1 MSSGVFRTAA
11 ELHHRNKP
19 QAGKNADRFYYKEEI
34 VFEKPFDWT
43 QVRRMGAFLLPYTR
57 IVILAGIMMLLA
69 TATRLAVPALI
80 AQAIDVVL
88 TENARATWWTGW
100 LLEYDRTAR
109 LNIIVGIMVGVHL
122 VNWSANFLRIR
133 LTNQVGQNA
142 LFDLR
147 QKLFSHIQTLSFKFF
162 DNRPAGAILVRVTN
176 DVNSLQDLFTN
187 GIISLAQDIL
197 TLIGIIVIMLSMH
210 APLALVCF
218 AFLPFVLIV
227 TTRLRGRIRRGWQLV
242 RIKQSRLTAH
252 IAEAIQG
259 IRVTQSFH
267 QEEENKDFFMDMN
280 ADNRHNWL
288 NVLRLNAW
296 FNPIVE
302 IMAAVGTMVVYWY
315 GTTVLQHGEITVGA
329 LVAFVTY
336 LGQFWEPIQ
345 RLTQLYGNILVAMA
359 SSERICEYLD
369 TKPAVGEEAESYEL
383 PPIQGKVELDNVVFA
398 YEEGRTALNGV
409 SLTVEPGETVA
420 LVGHTGA
427 GKTSIINLLARFY
440 DVSSGVVRIDGHD
453 LRAVTLDSLRRQ
465 IGIVLQDTFIFSGTI
480 MENIRFGRL
489 DATDEEVIAAAKAV
503 RAHDFI
509 ARMSQGYQTE
519 VKERG
524 ARLSMGE
531 RQLLSFAR
539 ALLADPRILILDE
552 ATASIDTRTELMIQE
567 ALGRLLKGRT
577 SFVIAHRL
585 STIRSADKI
594 VVLDHGR
601 IVEMGNH
608 DSLMALKGVY
618 YGLIQ
623 AQFRFFEDAPAA
635 ERAG

>member
-1 MSSGVFRTAA
+1 MASGDFKTAQ
-11 ELHHRNKP
+11 ELHHRVKP
-19 QAGKNADRFYYKEEI
+19 TSGKNANRFHYQEEQ
-34 VFEKPFDWT
+34 VFEKPFDWG
-43 QVRRMGAFLLPYTR
+43 QARRMGAFLVPYSR
-57 IVILAGIMMLLA
+57 LIVIAVIMMVVA

-88 TENARATWWTGW
+88 SETPRTTFLTAW
-100 LLEYDRTAR
+100 LLDYDHSTR
-109 LNIIVGIMVGVHL
+109 LNILVGIMVVVHL
-122 VNWSANFLRIR
+122 LNWGANFYRIR
-133 LTNQVGQNA
+133 LTNYVGQHA
-142 LFDLR
+142 LYDLR

-162 DNRPAGAILVRVTN
+162 DSRPAGAILVRVTN

-187 GIISLAQDIL
+187 GVIALLQDIL
-197 TLIGIIVIMLSMH
+197 TLIGIIIIMMSMN

-218 AFLPFVLIV
+218 IFLPFVLIV
-227 TTRLRGRIRRGWQLV
+227 TTRLRNRIRRGWQVV

-259 IRVTQSFH
+259 ARVTQSFN
-267 QEEENKDFFMDMN
+267 QEEENKDFFLDMN
-280 ADNRHNWL
+280 ADNRHHWL

-302 IMAAVGTMVVYWY
+302 IMAAIGTMVVYWY
-315 GTTVLQHGEITVGA
+315 GTTILKEGAITIGV

-345 RLTQLYGNILVAMA
+345 RLTQLYGQILVAMA

-369 TKPAVGEEAESYEL
+369 TKPTVAEGEEAADL

-398 YEEGRTALNGV
+398 YEKGRTALNGV

-427 GKTSIINLLARFY
+427 GKTSIINLLSRFY
-440 DVSSGVVRIDGHD
+440 DVNEGAIRIDG
-453 LRAVTLDSLRRQ
+453 LDVRSVRLESLRQQ

-480 MENIRFGRL
+480 MDNIRFGRL
-489 DATDEEVIAAAKAV
+489 DATDDEVIAAAKAV
-503 RAHDFI
+503 RAHEFI
-509 ARMSQGYQTE
+509 MRMPQGYHTE

-531 RQLLSFAR
+531 RQLISFAR

-552 ATASIDTRTELMIQE
+552 ATASIDTKTELLIQE
-567 ALGRLLKGRT
+567 ALAELLKGRT

-585 STIRSADKI
+585 STIREADKI

-601 IVEMGNH
+601 IVEQGDH
-608 DSLMALKGVY
+608 DSLMQQRGVY
-618 YGLIQ
+618 HGLIQ
-623 AQFRFFEDAPAA
+623 AQFKFFESA
-635 ERAG
+635 

>member
-1 MSSGVFRTAA
+1 
-11 ELHHRNKP
+11 
-19 QAGKNADRFYYKEEI
+19 
-34 VFEKPFDWT
+34 
-43 QVRRMGAFLLPYTR
+43 
-57 IVILAGIMMLLA
+57 
-69 TATRLAVPALI
+69 
-80 AQAIDVVL
+80 
-88 TENARATWWTGW
+88 
-100 LLEYDRTAR
+100 
-109 LNIIVGIMVGVHL
+109 
-122 VNWSANFLRIR
+122 
-133 LTNQVGQNA
+133 VGQHA

-147 QKLFSHIQTLSFKFF
+147 QSLFSHIQTLSFRFF
-162 DNRPAGAILVRVTN
+162 DSRPAGAILVRVTN

-187 GIISLAQDIL
+187 GIISLLQDIL

-210 APLALVCF
+210 TPLALICF
-218 AFLPFVLIV
+218 IFLPFVLGI
-227 TTRLRGRIRRGWQLV
+227 TTRLRQRIRWGWQMV
-242 RIKQSRLTAH
+242 RIRQSRLVAH

-267 QEEENKDFFMDMN
+267 QEEENKDFFQDMN

-288 NVLRLNAW
+288 NVLRTQSY
-296 FNPIVE
+296 FNPAVD
-302 IMAAVGTMVVYWY
+302 IMAALGTMVVYWY
-315 GTTVLQHGEITVGA
+315 GTTVLQRNEISVGA

-345 RLTQLYGNILVAMA
+345 RLTQLYGNVLVAMA

-369 TKPAVGEEAESYEL
+369 TKPTVSEANQANLL
-383 PPIQGKVELDNVVFA
+383 PTIAGRVELDNVVFA

-409 SLTVEPGETVA
+409 SLIVEPGQTVA

-440 DVSSGVVRIDGHD
+440 DVTSGSVKIDGHD
-453 LRAVTLDSLRRQ
+453 LRDVTLDSLRSQ

-480 MENIRFGRL
+480 LENIRFGRL
-489 DATDEEVIAAAKAV
+489 DATDDEVIAAATAV

-509 ARMSQGYQTE
+509 MRMPQGYQTE

-552 ATASIDTRTELMIQE
+552 ATASIDTKTELRIQE
-567 ALGRLLKGRT
+567 ALNRLLKGRT

-585 STIRSADKI
+585 STIREADKI
-594 VVLDHGR
+594 VVLDHGQV
-601 IVEMGNH
+601 IEVGTH
-608 DSLMALKGVY
+608 QSLMSQRGVY

-623 AQFRFFEDAPAA
+623 AQFRFFDAEPPVTA
-635 ERAG
+635 

>member
-1 MSSGVFRTAA
+1 MGSGVFGTAT
-11 ELHHRNKP
+11 ELHHRDKP
-19 QAGKNADRFYYKEEI
+19 QAGKNAERFYYKEEVI
-34 VFEKPFDWT
+34 FEKPFDWN
-43 QVRRMGAFLLPYTR
+43 QARRMGAFLVPYMRT
-57 IVILAGIMMLLA
+57 IILALIMMVVA
-69 TATRLAVPALI
+69 TVTRLAVPWI
-80 AQAIDVVL
+80 ISQAIDVVL
-88 TENARATWWTGW
+88 SDEAPGSFLTRW
-100 LLEYDRTAR
+100 LLDYDKVTR
-109 LNIIVGIMVGVHL
+109 LNILVGAMVAVHCL
-122 VNWSANFLRIR
+122 NWLANFMRIR
-133 LTNQVGQNA
+133 LTNYAGQSA

-147 QKLFSHIQTLSFKFF
+147 QKLFSHVQTLSFKFF
-162 DNRPAGAILVRVTN
+162 DARPAGSILVRITN

-187 GIISLAQDIL
+187 GIVSLFQDLL
-197 TLIGIIVIMLSMH
+197 TLAGIILIMFSMH

-218 AFLPFVLIV
+218 AFLPFVLVV
-227 TTRLRGRIRRGWQLV
+227 TTRLRNRIRHGWQVV

-267 QEEENKDFFMDMN
+267 QEEENKDFFQSMN
-280 ADNRHNWL
+280 ADNRHHWL

-302 IMAAVGTMVVYWY
+302 IMAAIGTMVVYWY
-315 GTTVLQHGEITVGA
+315 GTSELKDGAITVGV
-329 LVAFVTY
+329 LVAFSTY
-336 LGQFWEPIQ
+336 VGQFWEPIQ

-369 TKPAVGEEAESYEL
+369 TQPTVAEEERAPEL
-383 PPIQGKVELDNVVFA
+383 PAIEGKVELDNVVFA

-409 SLTVEPGETVA
+409 TLTVEPGETVA

-440 DVSSGVVRIDGHD
+440 DVNQGAVRIDGTD
-453 LRAVTLDSLRRQ
+453 IRNVTLDSLRSQ

-480 MENIRFGRL
+480 MDNIRFGRL
-489 DATDEEVIAAAKAV
+489 TATDDEVIAAAKAA
-503 RAHDFI
+503 RAHEFI
-509 ARMSQGYQTE
+509 VRLPQGYQTE

-552 ATASIDTRTELMIQE
+552 ATASIDTKTELLIQE
-567 ALGRLLKGRT
+567 ALAKLLKGRT

-585 STIRSADKI
+585 STIRGADKI

-601 IVEMGNH
+601 IVEMGTH
-608 DSLMALKGVY
+608 EELMAHKGIY

-623 AQFRFFEDAPAA
+623 AQFRFFSE
-635 ERAG
+635 AG